1 MLILVATPIGNLED
15 ITLRALNVLREADI
29 IASEDMRKTGRL
41 LKHFD
46 ITARQI
52 AYHEHNEQKITP
64 RLLTHLTEGRTI
76 ALVSNAGTPGIA
88 DPGFRLIQAAL
99 HADIQVT
106 MAPGPSALIMALVVS
121 GLPLHRFTFVGF
133 PPRKSGARRRLL
145 EADLSTPHT
154 LIYYESPHRIQKLI
168 SDALDIFG
176 DRPAALANDLTKMY
190 ERVDR
195 GPLSALLEGLIKT
208 PPKGEYILVI
218 AGNPT

>member
-1 MLILVATPIGNLED
+1 
-15 ITLRALNVLREADI
+15 
-29 IASEDMRKTGRL
+29 
-41 LKHFD
+41 
-46 ITARQI
+46 
-52 AYHEHNEQKITP
+52 
-64 RLLTHLTEGRTI
+64 
-76 ALVSNAGTPGIA
+76 
-88 DPGFRLIQAAL
+88 
-99 HADIQVT
+99 
-106 MAPGPSALIMALVVS
+106 
-121 GLPLHRFTFVGF
+121 LPLHRFTFVGF